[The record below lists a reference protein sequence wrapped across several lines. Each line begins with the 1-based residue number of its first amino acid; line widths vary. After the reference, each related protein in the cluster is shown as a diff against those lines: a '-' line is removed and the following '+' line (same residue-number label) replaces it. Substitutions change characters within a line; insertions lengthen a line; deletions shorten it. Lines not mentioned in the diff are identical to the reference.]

1 MSRTATRLQELGL
14 SLPPMQA
21 PGGIKLPFP
30 WINVRGERAIIS
42 GYGPQNTDSSLAGP
56 FGKVGADVTLE
67 PAQEVARKVGLSILG
82 TLQREFG
89 DLDCIAGWLRV
100 FGMVNSAPAFDRYP
114 AVIKRFLR
122 LDPRGVRS

>member
-1 MSRTATRLQELGL
+1 MDQ
-14 SLPPMQA
+14 
-21 PGGIKLPFP
+21 
-30 WINVRGERAIIS
+30 RARRARDHLR
-42 GYGPQNTDSSLAGP
+42 PQNTGSLAGP

-67 PAQEVARKVGLSILG
+67 QAQEVARKVGLSILG

-122 LDPRGVRS
+122 LDPRGARPDISRHARAAIGVAAPPFNIAVEIESEVLLR